1 MPNSAEFLDLVDK
14 SIRDGHLRASDNVC
28 QHEQINRKK
37 KRNLHRWRSDRE
49 IGFYLDFRSATQD
62 CCLGSS
68 FLQLEQTKEKRK
80 KNKKQN
86 NKFHC
91 ILSKKIIII
100 LCGYQKDEKNLKT
113 IKDRG
118 KQQR

>member
-1 MPNSAEFLDLVDK
+1 MLSYLVGK
-14 SIRDGHLRASDNVC
+14 SIRDGHLRAPDNVC
-28 QHEQINRKK
+28 QHRANKQE
-37 KRNLHRWRSDRE
+37 NLHRWRSDRE
-49 IGFYLDFRSATQD
+49 IGFYLDFRSATLD

-80 KNKKQN
+80 KQKKNNKI
-86 NKFHC
+86 NKFH
-91 ILSKKIIII
+91 SQQKNK

-118 KQQR
+118 KQR